1 MRSPRSVTLQP
12 MGMPSRILKP
22 AIEFLARVITGRCP
36 AIVASSSTA
45 SSSAFELSLASPT
58 PMLSVIFWSRGTAI
72 TVSSPSFSF
81 SCVTHL
87 ALVALL
93 EPRRGDLGGAHRSM
107 SFPHLWQTRI
117 LWSSVVR

>member
-22 AIEFLARVITGRCP
+22 AIEFLARVTSGRCRLM
-36 AIVASSSTA
+36 IASSSTA

-72 TVSSPSFSF
+72 TVSRPS
-81 SCVTHL
+81 
-87 ALVALL
+87 A
-93 EPRRGDLGGAHRSM
+93 P
-107 SFPHLWQTRI
+107 
-117 LWSSVVR
+117 